1 MSACVHTVVSEGGS
15 TALTESQRGGSHCTS
30 LGVMGVTW
38 AARDL
43 VTCKGT
49 RRVALSCL
57 GLFGLWEGS
66 SVWLLCLLDSSSS
79 PHAAPY
85 TLLQTAVICFSQGLD
100 AGTQV
105 GFSPVKS
112 TFPHLDAL
120 VLSHFRVLVLPL
132 KLVLLNVWSLD
143 QSVRQ
148 DCLRLYLGS
157 SFCLSNC
164 PFSLC
169 VHLLESCPSFR
180 AQLQCHFL
188 QEVSLG
194 GSCPSD
200 FSYYW
205 LLPLLTVLSRLTVC

>member
-30 LGVMGVTW
+30 LGVMGVAW

-120 VLSHFRVLVLPL
+120 VLSHFRVLVSPL

-164 PFSLC
+164 PFPSVSTWWNP
-169 VHLLESCPSFR
+169 VHPSGPSCKATSSRKSPW
-180 AQLQCHFL
+180 
-188 QEVSLG
+188 VG
-194 GSCPSD
+194 
-200 FSYYW
+200 
-205 LLPLLTVLSRLTVC
+205 TVLTFPTTGFFLC